1 MSSNKKAVARKI
13 RSEYMKKFRDPKWD
27 TFSKNYE
34 DSVKYRVTRRV
45 MEQTHKPLFWDGW
58 DSGSDSSGRSSPK
71 LRESLEPLLAKLQ
84 TPLESRSENEE
95 AQEVVE
101 PAVNGQSTAPLSMEN
116 SSGVGKSAS
125 IAYSL
130 IIIISPI
137 SLLLNIIC
145 SGLTGDNACQLFLI
159 YLLSVHD
166 DVHVVFWQ
174 RMVYQMRWTI
184 RTLHRRLPLVDGPE
198 GALPAPNP
206 VTMATPTS
214 PGHPRHPNHLE
225 RRASPQSGR
234 NAVRENTGAPTCAP
248 VGQRDTW
255 RPGGEHQA
263 CEHRCLQGRWVMIS
277 AVNQPVSTH

>member
-1 MSSNKKAVARKI
+1 MSSNNKAVARKI

-71 LRESLEPLLAKLQ
+71 LRESLEPVLAKLQ

-125 IAYSL
+125 IAYSP

-166 DVHVVFWQ
+166 DVHVVFLAENGLPDETDNQ
-174 RMVYQMRWTI
+174 NTSSETAPRRRPRRRAPRSEPGYDGDTDQSRPSSAPKPS
-184 RTLHRRLPLVDGPE
+184 RAKSQPPEREKRSEREHRRSYMRPGWAERHVETRGR
-198 GALPAPNP
+198 
-206 VTMATPTS
+206 TPS
-214 PGHPRHPNHLE
+214 M
-225 RRASPQSGR
+225 RASVSAGEVSNDQCCES
-234 NAVRENTGAPTCAP
+234 TC
-248 VGQRDTW
+248 
-255 RPGGEHQA
+255 
-263 CEHRCLQGRWVMIS
+263 
-277 AVNQPVSTH
+277 